1 MTIGQLHAA
10 KRAALKD
17 YVKAKATNSVAKA
30 AYEAAADAYMEG
42 IAPYQATMAGYLEP
56 AGLSASSPHAGL
68 MHQDGIPAYRI
79 VNRHLE
85 SDIYLLPDNMRNV
98 EVGIWVEKGDYL
110 VKTGPNAD

>member
-10 KRAALKD
+10 KRASLKD
-17 YVKAKATNSVAKA
+17 YAEAEATAKVAKA

-42 IAPYQATMAGYLEP
+42 IAPYQATMSGYLMPVGQE
-56 AGLSASSPHAGL
+56 
-68 MHQDGIPAYRI
+68 DGIPTYHL

-85 SDIYLLPDNMRNV
+85 SDVYRLPDNIRNV
-98 EVGIWVEKGDYL
+98 EVGDWVEKGEYL